1 VPRVNPS
8 LRRRPGELP
17 RRRLSYANIAA
28 TLALFLAVGG
38 GTALAAR
45 HYLIVSTSQ
54 IKPAVLRSLHGNR
67 GYRGYRGYAGAVGL
81 TGATGLPGASGFT
94 STLPTGKTELGTWAG
109 NVGSSA
115 SSPYYVPVGFD
126 IPLAAKPVTSFV
138 AVGGASTAA
147 CPGSVAKPQAASGN
161 VCIYEAHLSGV
172 SIGALDPNASGG
184 STGSD
189 VYGTLISLTGSSGF
203 GYGTWA
209 VTG

>member
-1 VPRVNPS
+1 MPRVHP
-8 LRRRPGELP
+8 LRRRDGGPP
-17 RRRLSYANIAA
+17 RRRFSYANVAA
-28 TLALFLAVGG
+28 TLALFLAIGG

-54 IKPAVLRSLHGNR
+54 VKPNVLRALRGNR
-67 GYRGYRGYAGAVGL
+67 GYRGYRGYAGSAGVA
-81 TGATGLPGASGFT
+81 GATGVAGVSGFT
-94 STLPTGKTELGTWAG
+94 STLPVGKTELGTWAG

-115 SSPYYVPVGFD
+115 SSPYYIPVSFE

-138 AVGGASTAA
+138 AVGGPSTAA
-147 CPGSVAKPQAASGN
+147 CPGSVAKPAAASGN
-161 VCIYEAHLSGV
+161 VCIYEAHSSGV

-189 VYGTLISLTGSSGF
+189 VFGTLISLTGSSGF
-203 GYGTWA
+203 AYGTWA